1 MGNGPKIFGKVHII
15 LSETGNTLAFVLIF
29 LALLSFLT
37 IPILKIFSYS
47 TETTIKSKNALTAL
61 NLALQTMEEVKSKK
75 FAEVASMLPTAW
87 DAFEGEWISDENEK
101 IAYPESYKYFKK
113 QIIVRDGKDLPAK
126 NPNIKE
132 VAVNVKW
139 EELDDMRRP
148 ITHSSI
154 RLVTYISK
162 ENPND

>member
-1 MGNGPKIFGKVHII
+1 MVNSPGNFRKVHII
-15 LSETGNTLAFVLIF
+15 INRTGNTLAFVLIF

-37 IPILKIFSYS
+37 PAILKIFSYT

-61 NLALQTMEEVKSKK
+61 NLALQTMEEVKAKK

-87 DAFEGEWISDENEK
+87 DGFEGEWISDESEK

-113 QIIVRDGKDLPAK
+113 QVIVRDGKDLPAK
-126 NPNIKE
+126 NSNIKE

-148 ITHSSI
+148 ILHSSI